1 LATDTEATARGDST
15 AGRSPASETLV
26 GVALAGLGGAM
37 VLQSRSLPTVAHIE
51 FGPGLFPTIVGG
63 LMLLLGLALAIRSRI
78 VRPAADSGPPDA
90 FLHPPRPGLLVAYLA
105 APALYIV
112 VAPKLGFL
120 LTITLLFAGLAWLAA
135 GRPLRAIA
143 AGIAMAFL
151 IHIVFVGLM
160 RVSLPYGIIEQLI
173 GGLHWP

>member
-1 LATDTEATARGDST
+1 MPSDTEATARGDST
-15 AGRSPASETLV
+15 AGRSPGSETVV
-26 GVALAGLGGAM
+26 GLALAVLGGAM
-37 VLQSRSLPTVAHIE
+37 VLHARNLPAVAHIE

-63 LMLLLGLALAIRSRI
+63 LMLVLGLALAIRSRL

-90 FLHPPRPGLLVAYLA
+90 FLRPPRPGLLVAYLA
-105 APALYIV
+105 TPALYIV

-120 LTITLLFAGLAWLAA
+120 LTMALLFAGLAWLAA

-151 IHIVFVGLM
+151 IHLVFVGLM
-160 RVSLPYGIIEQLI
+160 RVSLPYGVIEQLI
-173 GGLHWP
+173 GGLPWP

>member
-1 LATDTEATARGDST
+1 MPGDAEATARGDS
-15 AGRSPASETLV
+15 AASRSPLSETLV
-26 GVALAGLGGAM
+26 GVALALLGGLM
-37 VLQSRSLPTVAHIE
+37 VLRARSLPTVAHIE

-63 LMLLLGLALAIRSRI
+63 LMLVLGLALAIRSRI

-120 LTITLLFAGLAWLAA
+120 LTVALLFAGLAWLAA
-135 GRPLRAIA
+135 GRPFRAIA
-143 AGIAMAFL
+143 TGIAMAFL
-151 IHIVFVGLM
+151 IHIAFASLM
-160 RVSLPYGIIEQLI
+160 RVSLPYGIIERLI
-173 GGLHWP
+173 GSIPWL